1 MHHMLS
7 SDLSPIITTP
17 SRPGILLFL
26 ALYRDVTRV
35 FAILCLDTPLNR
47 NMPLSF

>member
-1 MHHMLS
+1 MQFMES

-26 ALYRDVTRV
+26 PLYRDVTRI
-35 FAILCLDTPLNR
+35 FAILLIIVGVHMLFTAR
-47 NMPLSF
+47 